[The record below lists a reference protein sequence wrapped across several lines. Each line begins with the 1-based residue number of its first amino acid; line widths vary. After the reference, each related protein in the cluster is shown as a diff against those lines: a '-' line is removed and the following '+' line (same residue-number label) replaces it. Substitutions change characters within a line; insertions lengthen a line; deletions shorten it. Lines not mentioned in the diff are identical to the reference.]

1 MSGLKEEKKTLA
13 ERMRVLE
20 AAVTQSNSALRDLE
34 QCMAASKS
42 ASPTSTVVSINVIGF
57 DEEVSSVLTA
67 SVSGTSADPSSSKVS
82 SGKPACFIM
91 DSLSGSIQ
99 ISQSDGSELG
109 SWPLA
114 KMDTSPVET
123 DVVLGASDADVQR
136 VLKVRI
142 TAVQAGQLQELV
154 AGKKK
159 EIGKFDDE
167 RKAVN
172 KKLVELRQKVACG
185 SV

>member
-1 MSGLKEEKKTLA
+1 
-13 ERMRVLE
+13 
-20 AAVTQSNSALRDLE
+20 
-34 QCMAASKS
+34 
-42 ASPTSTVVSINVIGF
+42 
-57 DEEVSSVLTA
+57 
-67 SVSGTSADPSSSKVS
+67 
-82 SGKPACFIM
+82 M